1 MLFRSRRDDMTANA
15 PAPASPLTIDLV
27 SRFPGV
33 VTADSRPGFSGF
45 IIEKDSLLEV
55 AAAVR
60 DEFGFDL
67 MTAVTGVDYFPDK
80 MEVVYH
86 AYRTTGGPGLVFKVQ
101 VPRVDPV
108 EVPSLI
114 HLWPGVDLQEREAW
128 DLMGIKFTGHPDLR
142 RILMWEGFEGHPLR
156 KDWKEAFYEEDTKPF
171 KSRWPDGQFYMAEDK
186 NPLKDNLSFPQN
198 FDPEKWIPEGDA
210 LLYGALARYTVKQE
224 DGMST
229 DRIVINMGPHHPS
242 THGVFR
248 AVITLDGET
257 IVGLK
262 PVLGYLHRNH
272 DKIGERNTY
281 IQNMPFTDRLDY
293 FNSMTNNFGYAITV
307 EKLMKIP
314 VAERAEYIR
323 VIVSELSRIQNHL
336 VFIGTLLNDLG
347 AMYTP
352 SLYAFE
358 ERELI
363 LDIFEAI
370 SGARMMCNYFRFGGV
385 VRDIPDDVMQKIRD
399 LVDDRLEGKTDE
411 LDRMLTENEVLV
423 SRMKGV
429 RMINAEDAIAYS
441 VTGPVLRAAGVPY
454 DIRRA
459 DPYGI
464 YDRFEFD
471 VAVRHHG
478 DLMDNY
484 LIRIDEIRQSLR
496 ILRQAIKQIPQGPIN
511 SQKPVYQVRV
521 PAGEAYGRIESPKG
535 ELGYYVVSN
544 GKPNPWRYHV
554 RPASFVNVTAL
565 EKICLGTKIA
575 DFVVLL
581 AMFDMV
587 MGECDR

>member
-1 MLFRSRRDDMTANA
+1 MTTVL
-15 PAPASPLTIDLV
+15 PLTLDLAA
-27 SRFPGV
+27 RFPGIV
-33 VTADSRPGFSGF
+33 SADTRPGFSGF
-45 IIEKDSLLEV
+45 IVEKDSLIEV
-55 AAAVR
+55 ATAIR
-60 DEFGFDL
+60 DELGFDL
-67 MTAVTGVDYFPDK
+67 LTAVTGVDYFPESK

-86 AYRTTGGPGLVFKVQ
+86 AYKTTGGPGLVFKVQ

-114 HLWPGVDLQEREAW
+114 DLWPGVDLQEREAW

-156 KDWKEAFYEEDTKPF
+156 KDWKEGFYEEDTKPF
-171 KSRWPDGQFYMAEDK
+171 KSRWPNGQFYMAEDK
-186 NPLKDNLSFPQN
+186 NPFKDNLTFPQN

-210 LLYGALARYTVKQE
+210 LLYGALARYTVKDE
-224 DGMST
+224 DGLST

-248 AVITLDGET
+248 AVMTLDGET

-281 IQNMPFTDRLDY
+281 LLNMPFTDRLDY
-293 FNSMTNNFGYAITV
+293 FNSMSNNFGYALAV
-307 EKLMKIP
+307 EKLMNIP

-323 VIVSELSRIQNHL
+323 VIVAEMTRVQNHL

-370 SGARMMCNYFRFGGV
+370 SGARLMCNYFRFGGV
-385 VRDIPDDVMQKIRD
+385 VRDIPDDVMQKIKD
-399 LVDDRLEGKTDE
+399 LVYERLPAKTDE
-411 LDRMLTENEVLV
+411 MERFLSENEILV
-423 SRMKGV
+423 SRLKGV
-429 RMINAEDAIAYS
+429 KMIDAEDAIRFS
-441 VTGPVLRAAGVPY
+441 ITGPVLRAAGVPY

-464 YDRFEFD
+464 YDRFDFD
-471 VAVRHHG
+471 VAVRHNG

-496 ILRQAIKQIPQGPIN
+496 ILEQAIKQIPQGPIN
-511 SQKPVYQVRV
+511 SQKPAYQVRV

-535 ELGYYVVSN
+535 ELAFYVISN

-554 RPASFVNVTAL
+554 RPASFVNLTAL
-565 EKICLGTKIA
+565 EKISIGNKIA
-575 DFVVLL
+575 DFFALL
-581 AMFDMV
+581 AMFDIV

>member
-1 MLFRSRRDDMTANA
+1 MTT
-15 PAPASPLTIDLV
+15 PALTSTVDLAA
-27 SRFPGV
+27 RFPGV
-33 VTADSRPGFSGF
+33 VAPDARPGFSGF
-45 IIEKDSLLEV
+45 IVEKESLIEV
-55 AAAVR
+55 ATAIR
-60 DEFGFDL
+60 DEMGFDL
-67 MTAVTGVDYFPDK
+67 LTAVTGVDYLPENK
-80 MEVVYH
+80 MEVVYC
-86 AYRTTGGPGLVFKVQ
+86 AYKTIGGPGLIFKVQ

-156 KDWKEAFYEEDTKPF
+156 KDWKEGFYEEDTKPF

-186 NPLKDNLSFPQN
+186 NPFKDNLTFPQN

-210 LLYGALARYTVKQE
+210 LLYGALARYTVKNE
-224 DGMST
+224 SGLST

-248 AVITLDGET
+248 AVMTLDGET

-281 IQNMPFTDRLDY
+281 LLNMPFTDRLDY

-323 VIVSELSRIQNHL
+323 IIVSEMTRIQNHL
-336 VFIGTLLNDLG
+336 IFIGTLLNDLG

-385 VRDIPDDVMQKIRD
+385 VRDIPDDVMQKIKG
-399 LVDDRLEGKTDE
+399 LVHERLPAKTDE
-411 LDRMLTENEVLV
+411 MERFLSENEVLV

-429 RMINAEDAIAYS
+429 KMIDAEDAIRYS
-441 VTGPVLRAAGVPY
+441 ITGPVLRAAGVPY

-464 YDRFEFD
+464 YDRFDFD
-471 VAVRHHG
+471 VAVRHNG

-496 ILRQAIKQIPQGPIN
+496 ILAQAIKQIPDGPIN

-535 ELGYYVVSN
+535 ELAFYVVSN

-554 RPASFVNVTAL
+554 RPASFVNLTAL
-565 EKICLGTKIA
+565 EKISVGNKIA
-575 DFVVLL
+575 DFVAVL
-581 AMFDMV
+581 AMFDIV

>member
-1 MLFRSRRDDMTANA
+1 MKDEMTT
-15 PAPASPLTIDLV
+15 PAPASISTVDLV
-27 SRFPGV
+27 ARFPGV
-33 VTADSRPGFSGF
+33 VQADARPGYSGF
-45 IIEKDSLLEV
+45 IVEKDSLVEV
-55 AAAVR
+55 ATAVR

-67 MTAVTGVDYFPDK
+67 LTAVTGVDYAPDK

-86 AYRTTGGPGLVFKVQ
+86 AYRTSGGPGLVFKVQ

-128 DLMGIKFTGHPDLR
+128 DLLGIKFTGHPDLR

-156 KDWKEAFYEEDTKPF
+156 KDWKEGFYEEDTKPF

-186 NPLKDNLSFPQN
+186 NPFKDNLTFPQN

-210 LLYGALARYTVKQE
+210 LLYGALARYTVKNE
-224 DGMST
+224 GGISA

-248 AVITLDGET
+248 AVMTLDGET

-281 IQNMPFTDRLDY
+281 LLNMPFTDRLDY
-293 FNSMTNNFGYAITV
+293 FNSMTNNFGYALAV

-323 VIVSELSRIQNHL
+323 VIVSELTRIQNHII
-336 VFIGTLLNDLG
+336 FIGTLLNDLG

-363 LDIFEAI
+363 LDVFEAI

-385 VRDIPDDVMQKIRD
+385 VRDIPDDVMQKIKD
-399 LVDDRLEGKTDE
+399 LVYERIPPKTDE
-411 LDRMLTENEVLV
+411 LDRMLTENEILV
-423 SRMKGV
+423 SRMKGN

-464 YDRFEFD
+464 YDRFDFD
-471 VAVRHHG
+471 VAVRYNG

-496 ILRQAIKQIPQGPIN
+496 ILDQAIKQIPQGPIN

-535 ELGYYVVSN
+535 ELGFYIVSN

-565 EKICLGTKIA
+565 EKISVGNKIA

>member
-1 MLFRSRRDDMTANA
+1 MT
-15 PAPASPLTIDLV
+15 APASTLTVDLAA
-27 SRFPGV
+27 RFPGIA
-33 VTADSRPGFSGF
+33 TADTRPGFSGF
-45 IIEKDSLLEV
+45 IVEKDRLIEV
-55 AAAVR
+55 ATAIR
-60 DEFGFDL
+60 DELGFDL
-67 MTAVTGVDYFPDK
+67 LTAVTGVDYFPENR

-86 AYRTTGGPGLVFKVQ
+86 AYRTTGGPGLTFKVQ

-128 DLMGIKFTGHPDLR
+128 DLLGIKFTGHPDLR

-156 KDWKEAFYEEDTKPF
+156 KDWKEGFYEEDTKPF

-186 NPLKDNLSFPQN
+186 NPFKDNLTFPTN

-210 LLYGALARYTVKQE
+210 LLYGALARYTVKQA
-224 DGMST
+224 DGFST

-248 AVITLDGET
+248 AVMTLDGET

-281 IQNMPFTDRLDY
+281 LQNMPFTDRLDY

-336 VFIGTLLNDLG
+336 IFIGTLLNDLG

-385 VRDIPDDVMQKIRD
+385 VRDIPDDVMQKIKN
-399 LVDDRLEGKTDE
+399 LVFDRLQGKTDE
-411 LDRMLTENEVLV
+411 LDRLLTENEVLV
-423 SRMKGV
+423 SRLKGV
-429 RMINAEDAIAYS
+429 PMINAEDAIKYS

-464 YDRFEFD
+464 YDRFDFD
-471 VAVRHHG
+471 VAVRHNG

-496 ILRQAIKQIPQGPIN
+496 ILEQATKQIPQGPIN
-511 SQKPVYQVRV
+511 SQKPAYQVRV

-565 EKICLGTKIA
+565 EKICIGTKIA
-575 DFVVLL
+575 DFVALL
-581 AMFDMV
+581 AMLDMV
-587 MGECDR
+587 MGEYDR

>member
-1 MLFRSRRDDMTANA
+1 MTA
-15 PAPASPLTIDLV
+15 PAPASTSTVDLV
-27 SRFPGV
+27 TRFPGV
-33 VTADSRPGFSGF
+33 VQADARPGFSGF
-45 IIEKDSLLEV
+45 IVEKDSLLEV
-55 AAAVR
+55 ATAVR

-67 MTAVTGVDYFPDK
+67 MTAVTGVDYFPENK

-114 HLWPGVDLQEREAW
+114 HLYPGVDLQEREAW
-128 DLMGIKFTGHPDLR
+128 DLLGIKFTGHPDLR

-156 KDWKEAFYEEDTKPF
+156 KDWKEGFYEEDTKPF

-186 NPLKDNLSFPQN
+186 NPFKDNLTFPQN

-224 DGMST
+224 DSIST

-248 AVITLDGET
+248 AVMTLDGET

-281 IQNMPFTDRLDY
+281 LQNMPFTDRLDY
-293 FNSMTNNFGYAITV
+293 FNSMTNNFGYALAV

-385 VRDIPDDVMQKIRD
+385 VRDIEDAEMQKIKD
-399 LVDDRLEGKTDE
+399 LVYNRLQYKTDE

-423 SRMKGV
+423 SRMKGI
-429 RMINAEDAIAYS
+429 RMINAEDAVAYS
-441 VTGPVLRAAGVPY
+441 ITGPVLRASGVPY

-471 VAVRHHG
+471 VAVRYNG

-496 ILRQAIKQIPQGPIN
+496 ILDQAIKQIPQGPIN
-511 SQKPVYQVRV
+511 SQKPAYQVRV
-521 PAGEAYGRIESPKG
+521 PAGEAYGRVESPKG
-535 ELGYYVVSN
+535 ELGFYVVSN

-565 EKICLGTKIA
+565 EKICMGTKIA

>member
-1 MLFRSRRDDMTANA
+1 MT
-15 PAPASPLTIDLV
+15 APASPLTLDLV
-27 SRFPGV
+27 ARFPGLV
-33 VTADSRPGFSGF
+33 QADTRPGYSGF
-45 IIEKDSLLEV
+45 IVEKDSLIEV
-55 AAAVR
+55 ATAVR
-60 DEFGFDL
+60 DELGFDL
-67 MTAVTGVDYFPDK
+67 MTAVTGVDYPPDK

-101 VPRVDPV
+101 APRVDPV

-114 HLWPGVDLQEREAW
+114 HLYPGVDLQEREAW
-128 DLMGIKFTGHPDLR
+128 DLLGIKFTGHPDLR
-142 RILMWEGFEGHPLR
+142 RILMWEGFEGFPLR
-156 KDWKEAFYEEDTKPF
+156 KDWKEGFYEEDTKPF
-171 KSRWPDGQFYMAEDK
+171 KSRWPQGQFYMAEDK
-186 NPLKDNLSFPQN
+186 NPFNDNLTFPQN

-224 DGMST
+224 DGLST

-248 AVITLDGET
+248 AVMTLDGET
-257 IVGLK
+257 IAGLK

-272 DKIGERNTY
+272 DKIGERNTFLL
-281 IQNMPFTDRLDY
+281 NMPFTDRLDY
-293 FNSMTNNFGYAITV
+293 FNSMTNNFGYALAV

-385 VRDIPDDVMQKIRD
+385 VRDIEDAEMQKIKD
-399 LVDDRLEGKTDE
+399 LVYDRLQYKTDE
-411 LDRMLTENEVLV
+411 LDRMLTENEVLL

-441 VTGPVLRAAGVPY
+441 ITGPVLRAAGVPY

-464 YDRFEFD
+464 YDRFDFD
-471 VAVRHHG
+471 VAVRYNG

-496 ILRQAIKQIPQGPIN
+496 ILDQAIKQIPQGPIN
-511 SQKPVYQVRV
+511 SQKPAYQVRV
-521 PAGEAYGRIESPKG
+521 PAGEAYGRVESPKG

-565 EKICLGTKIA
+565 EKISIGTKIA